1 MNPFPK
7 NIGPILPVF
16 IVLLSGIGHCI
27 HGNAQQIETV
37 GEVKQLMEH
46 FRFDDAIRRTD
57 YFLLADST
65 NHELLMLKSKALSSL
80 CRYKEANMTLS
91 RMVKTDTAAVPAW
104 FEMIN
109 NYRQLGNIEQAV
121 ICCKRI
127 IKLQPANR
135 YFKLQ
140 LAGLYYNQEDYAS
153 ALEILE
159 PLWLSDTGNLY
170 LNRQIANCYNELKVA
185 DSAILYFSRTLMLD
199 PEDVSSISKLINLYL
214 KKKEFPVALM
224 VAMGYLR
231 TDSLNPAILRLTG
244 YCYYLLKDYENAENY
259 FLKSLEAGDD
269 SRFLL
274 KYLGLCYYKTERY
287 ALAEPRFRK
296 AFSMDTTDAEVCF
309 YCGVSAGRSMLLD
322 SGLIMLNKTLKLLLP
337 SDDFLATL
345 YTELAS
351 VYNQMDRSDTAL
363 SLLFKA
369 RDTSPANPALSFK
382 IAYQYD
388 YYLQAP
394 DHALPWYQDYLKEAP
409 EPDVTPDLAPQH
421 IPMTEY
427 AKNRIT
433 QISEHKS
440 RRHEKQ
446 AQ

>member
-1 MNPFPK
+1 MRLFHRNNASYLFLIMMMQICLVP
-7 NIGPILPVF
+7 GRCVYGQQREAF
-16 IVLLSGIGHCI
+16 I
-27 HGNAQQIETV
+27 
-37 GEVKQLMEH
+37 EVKLLMEN
-46 FRFDDAIRRTD
+46 FRFDEAILRIDRI
-57 YFLLADST
+57 LASDTS
-65 NHELLMLKSKALSSL
+65 NIELWMLRSKALSARSQFL
-80 CRYKEANMTLS
+80 EANDALVRVVRSDSTNIQ
-91 RMVKTDTAAVPAW
+91 AW
-104 FEMIN
+104 YEMFN
-109 NYRQLGNIEQAV
+109 NYRQLGNKEMAV
-121 ICCKRI
+121 FSCKKIMALR
-127 IKLQPANR
+127 PENR
-135 YFKLQ
+135 YFPLQ
-140 LAGLYYNQEDYAS
+140 LANLYYNHEDYES
-153 ALEILE
+153 ALETMT
-159 PLWLSDTGNLY
+159 PLWRADTQNVY
-170 LNRQIANCYNELKVA
+170 VNRQIGNCYNELKMA
-185 DSAILYFSRTLMLD
+185 DSAILYYSRALTIYPD
-199 PEDVSSISKLINLYL
+199 DAVTVSRLINLYL

-224 VAMGYLR
+224 LASAYLNK
-231 TDSLNPAILRLTG
+231 DSLNSGILKLAG
-244 YCYYLLKDYENAENY
+244 YCYYLMKDYETAEKY
-259 FLKSLEAGDD
+259 FLKSVEAGDD
-269 SRFLL
+269 SRFVM
-274 KYLGLCYYKTERY
+274 KYLGLCYYKTENY

-296 AFSMDTTDAEVCF
+296 AFIMDTTDAEVCF

-345 YTELAS
+345 YAELAS

-394 DHALPWYQDYLKEAP
+394 DHALPWYQDYLNEAP

-433 QISEHKS
+433 QISENKS